1 MREGCDRGCRRYI
14 DIKQI
19 EYVRTIYIINIYTK
33 VERMMRI
40 RGYYEDKIKVA
51 T

>member
-19 EYVRTIYIINIYTK
+19 EYVRTIYNINIYESRT
-33 VERMMRI
+33 
-40 RGYYEDKIKVA
+40 YDEDKRIL
-51 T
+51 